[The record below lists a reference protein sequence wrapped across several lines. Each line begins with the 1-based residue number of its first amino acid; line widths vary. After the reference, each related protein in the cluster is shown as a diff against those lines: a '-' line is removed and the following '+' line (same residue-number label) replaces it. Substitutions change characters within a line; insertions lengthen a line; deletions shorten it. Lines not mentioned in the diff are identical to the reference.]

1 MDFKALKWQMIRG
14 SLARRLILVCLSF
27 MLVVFI
33 VSIAHMAIEIRANE
47 PVLVNLDKCSLDID
61 LNAYEHA
68 KKPIVGGKN
77 LTVSVIKE
85 LMNKEMLKLDAKTL
99 CLGKNS
105 NSDVLIL
112 RELGFTDAFGVVKS
126 PISYLLQKEFDNEL
140 DFKTNSLDFVLS
152 RTVDRVLV
160 PARLVL
166 EIERVLKPGG
176 IGAMLVGFSAFYMGS
191 LVRSATPVS
200 LLLRTSEIHHVCG
213 FGSLALIMFKKKM
226 NCVNNFKDYQLPSEC
241 PSISRNK
248 LYMQHIE
255 PLVDQNLV
263 SYLPKFVNISSRNK
277 LVYINMGRGEL
288 GPDYPIDPTR
298 FNAYVVD
305 HNLSALS
312 YSVKK
317 PGVTFVYHPGLLEN
331 NTLAPS
337 VNHGDYD
344 APLHEKPFKFI
355 NWFKETVKDGDFVVL
370 MMNAGVTQLKVLF
383 ELFENGVICH
393 VDEMFIRCN
402 EGVDCRNSRCNDCS
416 SLFRGL
422 RNAGVFVHRWLEV

>member
-85 LMNKEMLKLDAKTL
+85 LMNKE
-99 CLGKNS
+99 
-105 NSDVLIL
+105 I
-112 RELGFTDAFGVVKS
+112 
-126 PISYLLQKEFDNEL
+126 
-140 DFKTNSLDFVLS
+140 
-152 RTVDRVLV
+152 
-160 PARLVL
+160 
-166 EIERVLKPGG
+166 
-176 IGAMLVGFSAFYMGS
+176 